1 MNTKLGI
8 ATAAVVLAATAAVS
22 PVGAGRAEATAC
34 TAPWG
39 SLAKTSS
46 SMSSRPVAGVRVG
59 QHGCFERMVIDLG
72 RGSGN
77 TGYDVRYVSSAV
89 VDPTG
94 QVLRLRGGAILQV
107 IAKAPAYN
115 SSGTPTY
122 RPANRMEVANVSGW
136 YNFKQIAYGASFEG
150 QTQFFI
156 GVRGRL
162 PMKAFVMNNAD
173 GGQRLVIDVVNSW

>member
-1 MNTKLGI
+1 MKNKI
-8 ATAAVVLAATAAVS
+8 ALALAAATMSA
-22 PVGAGRAEATAC
+22 GALVAPIGGTPAQATAC

-39 SLAKTSS
+39 SLPKTSAP
-46 SMSSRPVAGVRVG
+46 MTTRTVLGVRVG

-89 VDPTG
+89 VDPSG

-107 IAKAPAYN
+107 IAKAPAYTT
-115 SSGTPTY
+115 SGVATY

-156 GVRGRL
+156 GLRGRL
-162 PMKAFVMNNAD
+162 PMQAFILNNTD